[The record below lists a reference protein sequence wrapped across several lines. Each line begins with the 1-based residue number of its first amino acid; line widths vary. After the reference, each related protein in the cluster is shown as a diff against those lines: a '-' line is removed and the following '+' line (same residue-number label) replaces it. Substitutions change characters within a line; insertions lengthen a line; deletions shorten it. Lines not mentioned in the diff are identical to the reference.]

1 VIAVRELSD
10 ADLGRLQEIDVSE
23 RITKVYRLADGA
35 LAPETHDWTRP
46 RWDEDAWRRQLT
58 QWRADLKPDVWLGA
72 FAGGR
77 LVGEASLR
85 YRLSE
90 GIAQLTTLHV
100 DAEWRRKGV
109 ARALVGEVAE
119 MARRSGA
126 ASLYVSATPSESAVG
141 FYLSDGF
148 EPAETPDPAM
158 FALEPEDIH
167 MLRNLGPPGP

>member
-1 VIAVRELSD
+1 
-10 ADLGRLQEIDVSE
+10 
-23 RITKVYRLADGA
+23 
-35 LAPETHDWTRP
+35 
-46 RWDEDAWRRQLT
+46 
-58 QWRADLKPDVWLGA
+58 
-72 FAGGR
+72 
-77 LVGEASLR
+77 
-85 YRLSE
+85 
-90 GIAQLTTLHV
+90 LTTLHV